1 MCEVVKRA
9 ILQMIAADDTA
20 SDDERERVMMAVTGE
35 YAPLTICAAADR
47 LGITRPTLYAMIRAG
62 KIKRLADGRICG
74 KSVEDY
80 FLNKTETEG
89 RAEV

>member
-20 SDDERERVMMAVTGE
+20 SDDERERVTMAVTGE

-80 FLNKTETEG
+80 FLNKTEG